1 MRIVKRESIR
11 SQFLGKLTAK
21 EGRTSEGRLR
31 PDSKVILAP
40 ADQVMEVRRTSE
52 MVNPVASAHQSEPVV
67 NSAPSSQPA
76 SAKTTY
82 TSSTPKETVQISTAA
97 QSALQEIIE
106 TPVQTAT
113 EARSGDIQAQR
124 LLAKETAAQKT

>member
-1 MRIVKRESIR
+1 
-11 SQFLGKLTAK
+11 
-21 EGRTSEGRLR
+21 
-31 PDSKVILAP
+31 
-40 ADQVMEVRRTSE
+40 
-52 MVNPVASAHQSEPVV
+52 MVNPVASAQQSQPVV
-67 NSAPSSQPA
+67 NSAPSTRPPA
-76 SAKTTY
+76 SSKSASTN
-82 TSSTPKETVQISTAA
+82 STPKDTVQISTAA